1 MDILNVHQL
10 FQLTN
15 SATRIT
21 ELTSSCLDLIMTQ
34 SPQIVSRTEVLPA
47 ICSDHS
53 VPCAYIRNSVIKNK
67 PFKRIIYNYSK
78 LDSNKFCN
86 LLTNVNWR
94 NIIENDTIDLSAAD
108 FTDTF
113 FEIAKQCMPAKTIF
127 VRQRDALWI
136 NDEIRI
142 LIEKRK
148 KIHKKA
154 KQSNREADWRKF
166 RQFRNYVILKIRHR
180 KSEFLNELDRKASDP
195 NVFRQKDWWRL
206 VRAFLKKKSI
216 DNDEIPPID
225 YNGKVYYSNKEKA
238 NIFNDFFIKQSTL
251 EHEDDT
257 PPDLPQLDC
266 QLNDI
271 TLSVSEVS
279 NIIQNLDKSKATG
292 PDQVHNRLLIVA
304 SSIIAEPLTI
314 LLTDLS
320 EKASSLL
327 FGKFPTLPLAQ
338 KGAQGVL

>member
-1 MDILNVHQL
+1 M
-10 FQLTN
+10 
-15 SATRIT
+15 
-21 ELTSSCLDLIMTQ
+21 
-34 SPQIVSRTEVLPA
+34 
-47 ICSDHS
+47 
-53 VPCAYIRNSVIKNK
+53 
-67 PFKRIIYNYSK
+67 
-78 LDSNKFCN
+78 
-86 LLTNVNWR
+86 
-94 NIIENDTIDLSAAD
+94 
-108 FTDTF
+108 
-113 FEIAKQCMPAKTIF
+113 
-127 VRQRDALWI
+127 
-136 NDEIRI
+136 
-142 LIEKRK
+142 
-148 KIHKKA
+148 
-154 KQSNREADWRKF
+154 
-166 RQFRNYVILKIRHR
+166 ILKIRRR

-206 VRAFLKKKSI
+206 VRAFLEKKSI

-292 PDQVHNRLLIVA
+292 PKSITDYLL
-304 SSIIAEPLTI
+304 SPL
-314 LLTDLS
+314 L
-320 EKASSLL
+320 SLL
-327 FGKFPTLPLAQ
+327 NLLLYYLQISQRKQVPCNLESFSRYPLAQ

>member
-1 MDILNVHQL
+1 M
-10 FQLTN
+10 
-15 SATRIT
+15 
-21 ELTSSCLDLIMTQ
+21 
-34 SPQIVSRTEVLPA
+34 
-47 ICSDHS
+47 
-53 VPCAYIRNSVIKNK
+53 
-67 PFKRIIYNYSK
+67 
-78 LDSNKFCN
+78 
-86 LLTNVNWR
+86 
-94 NIIENDTIDLSAAD
+94 
-108 FTDTF
+108 
-113 FEIAKQCMPAKTIF
+113 
-127 VRQRDALWI
+127 
-136 NDEIRI
+136 
-142 LIEKRK
+142 
-148 KIHKKA
+148 
-154 KQSNREADWRKF
+154 
-166 RQFRNYVILKIRHR
+166 ILKIRHR

-327 FGKFPTLPLAQ
+327 FGKFPTFPLAQ